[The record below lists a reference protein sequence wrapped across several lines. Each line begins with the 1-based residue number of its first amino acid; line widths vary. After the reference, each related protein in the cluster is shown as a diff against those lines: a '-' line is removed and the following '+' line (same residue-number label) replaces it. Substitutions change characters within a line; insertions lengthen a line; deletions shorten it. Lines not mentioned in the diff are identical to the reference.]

1 MNSYGDVYFD
11 TIVKDEWC
19 DLAVLGSIADKTR
32 VELAIYYEKGKM
44 GVMHLTQDNYRDE
57 GYCFCEEFVPCDYDE
72 ISFMRTT
79 DGTYLLVTKNGKQGI
94 IALSAFDNMGYK
106 HVFYQEL
113 FPCVY
118 DEIRYIGG
126 YPSYFLLREG
136 NVTMKYNFM
145 TKEMK
150 LEMGSQK

>member
-1 MNSYGDVYFD
+1 
-11 TIVKDEWC
+11 
-19 DLAVLGSIADKTR
+19 
-32 VELAIYYEKGKM
+32 
-44 GVMHLTQDNYRDE
+44 
-57 GYCFCEEFVPCDYDE
+57 
-72 ISFMRTT
+72 MRTT
-79 DGTYLLVTKNGKQGI
+79 DGTYLLVTQNGKQGI

-126 YPSYFLLREG
+126 YPSYFLLQEG